1 MVLWMIRGV
10 VMYSHFCMVSL
21 LSGFDSNLKSILKKG
36 VAFPMRRLIGRLFG
50 LSAVAG
56 LLTFALITPVA
67 AVAGYAASAGVVA
80 FDGLPEYIKP
90 VNASQTSTI
99 YGNLDGEPVALASF
113 YHENRISIDYEEI
126 SPNMINAVIATE
138 DPRFFEHAGVDI
150 LALTRATLGVATTG
164 LSGPGG
170 STITM
175 QYVKNSLVEAANLAG
190 DEEGIEAAT
199 VTTIDRKIREI
210 RLAIALETVTSKK
223 DILAGYLNLSF
234 FGNQINGIEA
244 ASNYYFG
251 TTAKDLTVP
260 EAALL
265 TAMLRAP
272 NSYKPDEAENL
283 PDAKIRRDYVINN
296 MRDEGYI
303 TAAEAEAYRAEPIT
317 PKITQ
322 TNTGCEANQQTAY
335 FCDYVVWVVRNSKEF
350 GPTLEDREN
359 LLRRGGLEI
368 FSTMDINLQNTTDTV
383 VKAEMPMDNR
393 WELGAAST
401 SVEVGTGRVL
411 SMSQN
416 RTFYQKEDDDP
427 TTTGVNYSTD
437 KEFGG
442 SSGFQTGSTYK
453 VFVLADW
460 LTKGFLLGDTVDA
473 RDRVWDAQEFAANCG
488 GLAGTWE
495 PKNSDGGIFTSVD
508 VVTATAS
515 SINTAFVNM
524 AAQLDLCDIRDL
536 AVSMGVERADGNEL
550 SYVPSSILGTNE
562 LSPLTMAN
570 AMATFANDGIYCSLI
585 AIDKVIVRSTG
596 QEMAV
601 PKSSCSRAISAEVAA
616 AATYA
621 FRAVISSGTAT
632 SSNTDDDTPI
642 AGKTGSTDSYV
653 QTWMTGYSTAVATA
667 TWVGNVVGKTRV
679 TGTFVNGVNGGSVRH
694 EIWRTI
700 MERANELYPG
710 EDFAG
715 PQSMYL
721 AASEVTMPDVNA
733 LPPDVAEQMIRGAG
747 LSFQVS
753 EGTIASGNP
762 AGTVAT
768 SVPAAGSTVPR
779 GTLVTIS
786 ISRGGVV
793 TVPDVSGLTVA
804 DAKARLLA
812 AGFPAVS
819 EPQAS
824 QSQFFVNSST
834 VPAGNVVGTSPP
846 AGSAAELL
854 GAILLVISKGP

>member
-1 MVLWMIRGV
+1 VVLWMIRGV

-21 LSGFDSNLKSILKKG
+21 LSGFDSNLKSILMKG
-36 VAFPMRRLIGRLFG
+36 VASPMRRLIGRLFG
-50 LSAVAG
+50 LSAIAG

-80 FDGLPEYIKP
+80 FEGLPEYIKP
-90 VNASQTSTI
+90 VNASQTSTL

-113 YHENRISIDYEEI
+113 YHENRVSIDYEDM
-126 SPNMINAVIATE
+126 SPNIINAVIATE
-138 DPRFFEHAGVDI
+138 DPRFFQHAGVDI
-150 LALTRATLGVATTG
+150 LALLRATLGVATSG

-175 QYVKNSLVEAANLAG
+175 QYVKNTLVEAANLAG
-190 DEEGIEAAT
+190 DEAGIEAAT
-199 VTTIDRKIREI
+199 VTTIDRKLREI

-234 FGNQINGIEA
+234 FGNQINGIES

-251 TTAKDLTVP
+251 TTAKELTVP

-272 NSYKPDEAENL
+272 NSYKPDEPDNL

-303 TAAEAEAYRAEPIT
+303 TGAEAEAYKAEPIT
-317 PKITQ
+317 PKITP

-335 FCDYVVWVVRNSKEF
+335 FCDYVVWVVRNSEEF
-350 GPTLEDREN
+350 GPTIEDREVI
-359 LLRRGGLEI
+359 LRRGGLEI
-368 FSTMDINLQNTTDTV
+368 YSTMDLEMQNTTDTA

-416 RTFYQKEDDDP
+416 RTFDQNEDEDP

-437 KEFGG
+437 KPFGG

-453 VFVLADW
+453 IFVLADW
-460 LTKGFLLGDTVDA
+460 LTKGFLLGDRVDA
-473 RDRVWDAQEFAANCG
+473 RSRIWDAQEFAANCG
-488 GLAGTWE
+488 GLGGTWE
-495 PKNSDGGIFTSVD
+495 PKNSDGGVFTNVD

-536 AVSMGVERADGNEL
+536 AMSMGVQRADGAEL

-570 AMATFANDGIYCSLI
+570 AMATFANNGIYCSLI

-596 QEMAV
+596 LEMEV
-601 PKSSCSRAISAEVAA
+601 PKSECSRVISAEVAA

-621 FRAVISSGTAT
+621 FRAVISGGTAT
-632 SSNTDDDTPI
+632 RSRTDDDTPI

-653 QTWMTGYSTAVATA
+653 QTWMTGYSTEVATA
-667 TWVGNVVGKTRV
+667 TWVGNVVGKTSV
-679 TGTFVNGVNGGSVRH
+679 TGTSVNGVNGGSVRH
-694 EIWRTI
+694 EIWRQI
-700 MERANELYPG
+700 MEKANELYPG

-715 PQSMYL
+715 PPSMYL
-721 AASEVTMPDVNA
+721 GSSAVTMPDVNA
-733 LPPDVAEQMIRGAG
+733 LPPDVAEQLIRSAG
-747 LSFQVS
+747 LSAQVS
-753 EGTIASGNP
+753 EVTVASGNP
-762 AGTVAT
+762 IGTVAST
-768 SVPAAGSTVPR
+768 DFAAGSTVPR

-786 ISRGGVV
+786 ISRGGTVP
-793 TVPDVSGLTVA
+793 VPDVAGLSVA
-804 DAKARLLA
+804 DAKAKLLA
-812 AGFPAVS
+812 AGFAAVS
-819 EPQAS
+819 EPQSS

-834 VPAGNVVGTSPP
+834 VPVGNVVGTSPP
-846 AGSAAELL
+846 AGTPAEVL